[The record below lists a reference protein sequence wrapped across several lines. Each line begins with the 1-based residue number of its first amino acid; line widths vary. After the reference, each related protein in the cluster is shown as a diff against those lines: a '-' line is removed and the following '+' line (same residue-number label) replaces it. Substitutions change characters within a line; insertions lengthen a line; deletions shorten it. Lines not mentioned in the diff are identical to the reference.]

1 MARKILLADD
11 SVTAQNMGRRILSD
25 AGYEVITVNNGS
37 AALKKIA
44 ELTPDLIVL
53 DVYMPGYGGL
63 EVCQRLKESQATSR
77 IPVLLTVGKLEPF
90 KADEARRVRADGHII
105 KPFDANE
112 LLAAIMR
119 LEDRIVPQPAST
131 KTGRFAKPVY
141 PVEETSSRRKREKS
155 SDPAGETTSGW
166 KKRLSIPRNPPP
178 EEDEK
183 ETVQQSTGTA
193 FHDLS
198 PRTESKTSEVKL
210 LETSTS
216 SSAAQNPS
224 VAEES
229 VAPAASFEKFVELA
243 PLSKVAPAV
252 QEPPVDSPVEPEAK
266 AETIVSETPGV
277 DQPSPAAFIP
287 SSDHSGD
294 GAEVMAALASL
305 SPATE
310 VSETGKSP
318 SRDGD
323 VPIGA
328 LATALAAVGAVCK
341 GPRWVADPVPLSDG
355 DSHLLLEL
363 EMEKVYAAFAAAE
376 SARNPLP
383 ETAPEAD
390 TQPADL
396 KTIENAIVMA
406 SPQSSAESQLSLVSG
421 PEEASS
427 NPESKDTASSDASDG
442 FSSEKPVF
450 TTPAEPD
457 EQPANLVATPIV
469 PPSASETETNGRA
482 DAEAAASVGF
492 RDIAYAA
499 AASASSVASEPNRSS
514 VISSDVVSSASKE
527 VEAATKVADDIPV
540 QPESA
545 ASQPAADANSSSASS
560 APLSGSQEAQLASAW
575 QNWRQIR
582 ESIIG
587 QQLPSQ
593 VADAAT
599 AAFKQIREEQ
609 KDQMADATKDAES
622 SAVNQAAAEA
632 STIAGIVDSVL
643 SELKPKLM
651 EEIAKKLAEDRK

>member
-105 KPFDANE
+105 KPFDGNE

-119 LEDRIVPQPAST
+119 LEDRIVPQPASS
-131 KTGRFAKPVY
+131 KTGRFAKEIY
-141 PVEETSSRRKREKS
+141 PAEETSSRRKREKS

-166 KKRLSIPRNPPP
+166 KRRLSIPRNPPP
-178 EEDEK
+178 DADQK
-183 ETVQQSTGTA
+183 ETAQQPTGTA
-193 FHDLS
+193 FYDLS
-198 PRTESKTSEVKL
+198 PRTET
-210 LETSTS
+210 
-216 SSAAQNPS
+216 SAAEAKLPETAPSSNAVQNSS

-229 VAPAASFEKFVELA
+229 VSSAASFEKFVELS
-243 PLSKVAPAV
+243 PLSKADPHV
-252 QEPPVDSPVEPEAK
+252 QDPPIDSPAEPETK
-266 AETIVSETPGV
+266 VETIVPETPVV
-277 DQPSPAAFIP
+277 DQPSPTAAFVP
-287 SSDHSGD
+287 GSDRSAD
-294 GAEVMAALASL
+294 GAEVMAALATL
-305 SPATE
+305 SPAVE
-310 VSETGKSP
+310 VSETVKTPKTDS
-318 SRDGD
+318 DT
-323 VPIGA
+323 PIGA

-363 EMEKVYAAFAAAE
+363 EMEKAYAAFAAAE

-383 ETAPEAD
+383 EPASEAD
-390 TQPADL
+390 TQP
-396 KTIENAIVMA
+396 IETAIVMA
-406 SPQSSAESQLSLVSG
+406 SPKSSSESRLSDREDAISD
-421 PEEASS
+421 
-427 NPESKDTASSDASDG
+427 PESKGTAGSEASDR
-442 FSSEKPVF
+442 SSGAESDL
-450 TTPAEPD
+450 TAAEP
-457 EQPANLVATPIV
+457 EQPINLVATPIV
-469 PPSASETETNGRA
+469 QPAAKETEA
-482 DAEAAASVGF
+482 DETAPAEPAASIGF

-499 AASASSVASEPNRSS
+499 AASASSVSSEPNRGSI
-514 VISSDVVSSASKE
+514 ISSDVVSSPSQE
-527 VEAATKVADDIPV
+527 MEAATKAADDLPV
-540 QPESA
+540 QPEA
-545 ASQPAADANSSSASS
+545 TASQPATDATSSPTSS
-560 APLSGSQEAQLASAW
+560 APLSGSQESQLASAW

-609 KDQMADATKDAES
+609 KDQMADPSGKDAES
-622 SAVNQAAAEA
+622 AAVNRAAVEA

>member
-166 KKRLSIPRNPPP
+166 KRRLSIPRNPQPD
-178 EEDEK
+178 EDEK
-183 ETVQQSTGTA
+183 ETVQQSTGNA

-198 PRTESKTSEVKL
+198 PRSESKPAETKLPDVPASFGLSEN
-210 LETSTS
+210 S
-216 SSAAQNPS
+216 SLTEESAAPT
-224 VAEES
+224 V
-229 VAPAASFEKFVELA
+229 SFEKFVELTR
-243 PLSKVAPAV
+243 PSKVSPAV
-252 QEPPVDSPVEPEAK
+252 DDVSAEHSESEAK
-266 AETIVSETPGV
+266 AETVVSETTV
-277 DQPSPAAFIP
+277 ADQPTTQNVPV
-287 SSDHSGD
+287 SDHSVD

-305 SPATE
+305 SPSSE
-310 VSETGKSP
+310 VPESVAAAN
-318 SRDGD
+318 RDGD
-323 VPIGA
+323 TPISS
-328 LATALAAVGAVCK
+328 LATALAAVSAVCK

-363 EMEKVYAAFAAAE
+363 EMEKAYAAFAAAE
-376 SARNPLP
+376 SATNPLP
-383 ETAPEAD
+383 EMASEAD
-390 TQPADL
+390 PRA
-396 KTIENAIVMA
+396 IETAVVA
-406 SPQSSAESQLSLVSG
+406 SSPEGSTESRLSLVSDREDAISG
-421 PEEASS
+421 
-427 NPESKDTASSDASDG
+427 PESKDTT
-442 FSSEKPVF
+442 SSEASRGSSAAEPVF
-450 TTPAEPD
+450 TAAAESKD
-457 EQPANLVATPIV
+457 QPTNLVATPIV
-469 PPSASETETNGRA
+469 QPSATE
-482 DAEAAASVGF
+482 AEANGTAPAESAASIGF

-499 AASASSVASEPNRSS
+499 AASASSVSSEPNRAA
-514 VISSDVVSSASKE
+514 VISSGVESSASQE
-527 VEAATKVADDIPV
+527 PEAGTKATEGLPV
-540 QPESA
+540 QPDST
-545 ASQPAADANSSSASS
+545 ASQPVADATSLAASS
-560 APLSGSQEAQLASAW
+560 APPAGSQESQLASAW

-609 KDQMADATKDAES
+609 KAGS
-622 SAVNQAAAEA
+622 SAKDTASSDVNRAAVEA

>member
-1 MARKILLADD
+1 LARKILLADD

-90 KADEARRVRADGHII
+90 KVDEARRVRADGHII

-119 LEDRIVPQPAST
+119 LEDRIVPQPVPS
-131 KTGRFAKPVY
+131 KPGRFAKAIAS
-141 PVEETSSRRKREKS
+141 VEDTASRRKREKS

-166 KKRLSIPRNPPP
+166 KRRLSIPRNPSPN
-178 EEDEK
+178 EDEK
-183 ETVQQSTGTA
+183 DTVQPSSGTA
-193 FHDLS
+193 FYDLG
-198 PRTESKTSEVKL
+198 PRTESSAAEAKL
-210 LETSTS
+210 PETSTS
-216 SSAAQNPS
+216 SSGALNSSVDEETAAPT
-224 VAEES
+224 V
-229 VAPAASFEKFVELA
+229 SFEKFVELA
-243 PLSKVAPAV
+243 PISKAGPDV
-252 QEPPVDSPVEPEAK
+252 QDPRVDSPAEPEAK
-266 AETIVSETPGV
+266 AEGIIPETPVV
-277 DQPSPAAFIP
+277 DQPSPTAAFAP
-287 SSDHSGD
+287 GTDSSAD
-294 GAEVMAALASL
+294 GAEVMAAIASL
-305 SPATE
+305 SPTAE
-310 VSETGKSP
+310 ASETVKSP
-318 SRDGD
+318 SRDND
-323 VPIGA
+323 TPISA
-328 LATALAAVGAVCK
+328 FATALAAVGAVCK

-363 EMEKVYAAFAAAE
+363 EMEKAYAAFAAAE
-376 SARNPLP
+376 SARNPLAAPTP
-383 ETAPEAD
+383 ETDPQAID
-390 TQPADL
+390 T
-396 KTIENAIVMA
+396 AIVMA
-406 SPQSSAESQLSLVSG
+406 SPQSSTESPLSLASDR
-421 PEEASS
+421 EEAVSVTE
-427 NPESKDTASSDASDG
+427 PKDTASSEASD
-442 FSSEKPVF
+442 SSSAAEPVF
-450 TTPAEPD
+450 TTAAESE
-457 EQPANLVATPIV
+457 EQPTNVVATP
-469 PPSASETETNGRA
+469 ATEAETNGTA
-482 DAEAAASVGF
+482 PAEAAASIGF

-499 AASASSVASEPNRSS
+499 AASASSAGSEPNRTAVNSS
-514 VISSDVVSSASKE
+514 GVESSPSQA
-527 VEAATKVADDIPV
+527 VEAATKAADDISG
-540 QPESA
+540 QPEST
-545 ASQPAADANSSSASS
+545 ASQPAADASSATSP
-560 APLSGSQEAQLASAW
+560 APLSGTQEAQLASAW

-609 KDQMADATKDAES
+609 KADTTAKDTES
-622 SAVNQAAAEA
+622 SDVNRAAVEA

>member
-1 MARKILLADD
+1 LARKILLADD

-119 LEDRIVPQPAST
+119 LEDRIVPQAGPT
-131 KTGRFAKPVY
+131 KTGRFAKAISSA
-141 PVEETSSRRKREKS
+141 EETSSRRKREKS

-166 KKRLSIPRNPPP
+166 KRRLSIPRNAPPD
-178 EEDEK
+178 EGEK

-193 FHDLS
+193 FYDLG
-198 PRTESKTSEVKL
+198 PRTESKPEAKLPETAAPSGFSEN
-210 LETSTS
+210 
-216 SSAAQNPS
+216 SA
-224 VAEES
+224 VAENS
-229 VAPAASFEKFVELA
+229 VAPAASFEKFVEIA
-243 PLSKVAPAV
+243 PR
-252 QEPPVDSPVEPEAK
+252 AK
-266 AETIVSETPGV
+266 AVPDVQDVPADLHPEPQPKVEAITTETPV
-277 DQPSPAAFIP
+277 PDQPSSTTASVAG
-287 SSDHSGD
+287 SDQSAD
-294 GAEVMAALASL
+294 GAEVMAALATL
-305 SPATE
+305 SPAVE
-310 VSETGKSP
+310 VSETVKTAKTDWDAP
-318 SRDGD
+318 T
-323 VPIGA
+323 GA
-328 LATALAAVGAVCK
+328 FATALAAVSAVCK

-363 EMEKVYAAFAAAE
+363 EMEKAYAAFAAAE
-376 SARNPLP
+376 SARNPLS
-383 ETAPEAD
+383 ELAPEAD
-390 TQPADL
+390 PRVFETAMV
-396 KTIENAIVMA
+396 IA
-406 SPQSSAESQLSLVSG
+406 SPQGSAESRLSLV
-421 PEEASS
+421 PDDEEAISETKSTASS
-427 NPESKDTASSDASDG
+427 NASDG
-442 FSSEKPVF
+442 SSG
-450 TTPAEPD
+450 AEPVLTAAAEPE
-457 EQPANLVATPIV
+457 EQPTNLVATSIV
-469 PPSASETETNGRA
+469 QPSTSETETNGPTP
-482 DAEAAASVGF
+482 AEAAASIGF

-499 AASASSVASEPNRSS
+499 AASASSVASEPNRTTA
-514 VISSDVVSSASKE
+514 ISSGVESSASQE
-527 VEAATKVADDIPV
+527 VEAATKATEGLPV
-540 QPESA
+540 QPDST
-545 ASQPAADANSSSASS
+545 ASQPVADGTSLAASSS
-560 APLSGSQEAQLASAW
+560 PPSGSQESQLASAW

-609 KDQMADATKDAES
+609 KDQTAQTTGKDTEASEENRA
-622 SAVNQAAAEA
+622 AVEA

>member
-119 LEDRIVPQPAST
+119 LEDRIVPQPASS
-131 KTGRFAKPVY
+131 KTGRFAKPIY

-166 KKRLSIPRNPPP
+166 KRRLSIPRSAPSG
-178 EEDEK
+178 EDEK
-183 ETVQQSTGTA
+183 ETTEQSTGTA
-193 FHDLS
+193 FHDLG
-198 PRTESKTSEVKL
+198 PRTESKPAEAEL
-210 LETSTS
+210 PETSTS
-216 SSAAQNPS
+216 SSGAPNPP
-224 VAEES
+224 VAEETTTQT
-229 VAPAASFEKFVELA
+229 VSFEKFVELA
-243 PLSKVAPAV
+243 PISKVD
-252 QEPPVDSPVEPEAK
+252 PPIDSPVGAEAK
-266 AETIVSETPGV
+266 VETIFPETPVV
-277 DQPSPAAFIP
+277 DQPSPTAAFVP
-287 SSDHSGD
+287 GSDQSAD

-305 SPATE
+305 SPAAE
-310 VSETGKSP
+310 VSEKVKSP

-323 VPIGA
+323 ASA
-328 LATALAAVGAVCK
+328 LAIALAAVGAVCK

-363 EMEKVYAAFAAAE
+363 EMEKAYAAFAAAE
-376 SARNPLP
+376 SVRNPLP
-383 ETAPEAD
+383 EMAAEAD
-390 TQPADL
+390 PQA
-396 KTIENAIVMA
+396 IETAIV
-406 SPQSSAESQLSLVSG
+406 PQGSTESRLSLVSDR
-421 PEEASS
+421 EEAISS
-427 NPESKDTASSDASDG
+427 PESKGIAASDASDG
-442 FSSEKPVF
+442 SSAAEPVF
-450 TTPAEPD
+450 TAAA
-457 EQPANLVATPIV
+457 EQPTNLVATPIV
-469 PPSASETETNGRA
+469 QPASSETVANETA
-482 DAEAAASVGF
+482 PAEPAPSIGF

-499 AASASSVASEPNRSS
+499 AASASSVASEPNRGS
-514 VISSDVVSSASKE
+514 VSLSGVESSASEE
-527 VEAATKVADDIPV
+527 VEAATKATEDIPI
-540 QPESA
+540 QPEST
-545 ASQPAADANSSSASS
+545 ASLHATDATTSPASS
-560 APLSGSQEAQLASAW
+560 APLSGSQEAQLATAW

-582 ESIIG
+582 ESMIG

-599 AAFKQIREEQ
+599 AAFKQIREER
-609 KDQMADATKDAES
+609 KDQMADTTSKDAVPSEENRA
-622 SAVNQAAAEA
+622 AVEA